1 MARDLPAD
9 IVAASFDHLP
19 VPDLLRAAQVSLLW
33 RDIVYDEQRWI
44 AKLRA
49 IGVWSDAAARR
60 NLEEENTNRDDPLYA
75 LPEAR
80 PVRGRARPEFRRIYK
95 LLAPYYLDLV
105 AAANPATS
113 KLFTSY
119 KDPEDQARMLRQLSA
134 FGAAHPVHDSQAR
147 NVQLQATIDLFETA
161 ALREFE
167 ISYDHRNEASMQ
179 RYAQVCTL
187 LNGGGKCIRLFCSKN
202 VLLSSSLPNAFE
214 CFDAAGNIN
223 LTPMQR
229 LTTSL
234 GVELLSQK
242 EVIALVFPRGQTWHI
257 LCERVLREVLAV
269 YIKNL
274 IDYAQQQSTEAY
286 LAAVPG
292 AYQHAHRLVSEL
304 GLNLLPQLQAIF
316 EEHVSWYLEEELRE
330 LRSKADHEVSNWDR
344 QITDESQ
351 KTESLLLSNINR
363 EAAKKNFLQSFTQ
376 VILMPVNVVGSAIPF
391 RQSVTPDA
399 NQPAG
404 LIAEEN
410 NLAATQSLPTT
421 ELAARA
427 AIMNSGLARIK
438 RLLSLEVALSL
449 IHAGKE
455 AIDRSRTF
463 VPFAGRL
470 GQEAREQSEAMFNAV
485 LDALGVRHIANGFE
499 LALQALK
506 SYDPRRNKQVAQVQ
520 PLVDFLELVHVG
532 DLIQQMIDVFYN
544 QELAGIVDK
553 TDFLSPA
560 VKGKKKFEE
569 MIDKNVADGLN
580 RGIDV
585 LMEQVEYLLI
595 TTQKPTDFKPW
606 LVLGQDDHLDLQETD
621 TARQVVACLST
632 HTELLR
638 GSTDKATLDVFFQ
651 EVGVRFFGSLCK
663 HLKRQS
669 ITVEGGLKLI
679 SDLNYYYNY
688 IASLKQSSIVPY
700 FSSLKELGNLYIVSG
715 QEGKA
720 VGQLVSDMV
729 RFGGVLRP
737 EDVYEF
743 AERRADWMKVKKD
756 VDKVIYGTN
765 GDCVVQ

>member
-1 MARDLPAD
+1 M
-9 IVAASFDHLP
+9 
-19 VPDLLRAAQVSLLW
+19 
-33 RDIVYDEQRWI
+33 
-44 AKLRA
+44 
-49 IGVWSDAAARR
+49 
-60 NLEEENTNRDDPLYA
+60 
-75 LPEAR
+75 
-80 PVRGRARPEFRRIYK
+80 
-95 LLAPYYLDLV
+95 
-105 AAANPATS
+105 
-113 KLFTSY
+113 
-119 KDPEDQARMLRQLSA
+119 
-134 FGAAHPVHDSQAR
+134 
-147 NVQLQATIDLFETA
+147 
-161 ALREFE
+161 
-167 ISYDHRNEASMQ
+167 
-179 RYAQVCTL
+179 
-187 LNGGGKCIRLFCSKN
+187 
-202 VLLSSSLPNAFE
+202 
-214 CFDAAGNIN
+214 IN
-223 LTPMQR
+223 LAPMQR
-229 LTTSL
+229 LTASL
-234 GVELLSQK
+234 SAELQSQK
-242 EVIALVFPRGQTWHI
+242 SVVNQVFGRDQAWQI
-257 LCERVLREVLAV
+257 LCERVLQEVLAV

-292 AYQHAHRLVSEL
+292 SYQHARHLVSQL
-304 GLNLLPQLQAIF
+304 GLGLLPQLQLIY

-330 LRSKADHEVSNWDR
+330 LRVEAEHEVTQWDR
-344 QITDESQ
+344 QISDESQ

-376 VILMPVNVVGSAIPF
+376 VILMPVNVVGNAIPF

-404 LIAEEN
+404 LIAEDN
-410 NLAATQSLPTT
+410 KLDPQPQQALPTT
-421 ELAARA
+421 ELAARV

-463 VPFAGRL
+463 IAFEGRL
-470 GQEAREQSEAMFNAV
+470 GQEAREQCEAMFNVV
-485 LDALGVRHIANGFE
+485 LDALGVRHIANGFD
-499 LALQALK
+499 LALQSLK
-506 SYDPRRNKQVAQVQ
+506 SFDPRRNKQVAQVQ

-532 DLIQQMIDVFYN
+532 DLIQQMVDVFYN

-553 TDFLSPA
+553 TDFLAPA
-560 VKGKKKFEE
+560 VKGKKKFEQ

-585 LMEQVEYLLI
+585 LIEQVDYLLI
-595 TTQKPTDFKPW
+595 TTQKPTDYKPW
-606 LVLGQDDHLDLQETD
+606 LVLGQDDHLDLTETD

-632 HTELLR
+632 HTDLLR

-669 ITVEGGLKLI
+669 ITIEGGLKLI
-679 SDLNYYYNY
+679 SDLNYYYTY

-700 FSSLKELGNLYIVSG
+700 FSSLKELGNLYIISG
-715 QEGKA
+715 QDGKA
-720 VGQLVSDMV
+720 IGQLVSDMV

-743 AERRADWMKVKKD
+743 VERRSDWIKVKKD

-765 GDCVVQ
+765 GDCIVQ